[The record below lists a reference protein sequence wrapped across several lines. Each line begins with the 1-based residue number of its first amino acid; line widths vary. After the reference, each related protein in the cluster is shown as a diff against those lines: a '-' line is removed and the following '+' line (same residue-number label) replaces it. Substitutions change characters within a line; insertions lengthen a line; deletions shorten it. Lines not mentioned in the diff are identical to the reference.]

1 MSEDTKKKGVYD
13 SFFRPVLKLFL
24 QSCLFVLLIGFVS
37 FLFFYFFKGPIKEF
51 VNTFSWYVSANSVSD
66 MTAKETKAL
75 AHLMSK
81 NYILSTNDLLSQIGS
96 FYSYTITILIFFCTF
111 SAFFAVLVIKIN
123 ADDKFDITIAE
134 KVRYFFANDKG
145 FDSDVK
151 SKVSDIFAEEGE
163 QLSGIDK
170 NEDNDTIIQLRHEI
184 KLLKMDFYKLKN
196 KLAPD
201 DESEV
206 NTDDYFKNMIDTL
219 QDKGQI
225 VISEKEDVD
234 HGNP

>member
-1 MSEDTKKKGVYD
+1 MSEDTMKKGVYE

-24 QSCLFVLLIGFVS
+24 QSCLFFLLVGFIS
-37 FLFFYFFKGPIKEF
+37 FLFFYFSKGPIKEF
-51 VNTFSWYVSANSVSD
+51 TNTFNWYVSANSVSD

-111 SAFFAVLVIKIN
+111 SAFFAVLLIKIN
-123 ADDKFDITIAE
+123 SDDKFDITIAE

-163 QLSGIDK
+163 QLSGITK
-170 NEDNDTIIQLRHEI
+170 NEDNDNVIQLRYEI
-184 KLLKMDFYKLKN
+184 KLLKMEFYELKN

-201 DESEV
+201 DEPEI

-219 QDKGQI
+219 QDKGQLET
-225 VISEKEDVD
+225 SEKEDVK

>member
-1 MSEDTKKKGVYD
+1 MSEEINKKGIYD
-13 SFFRPVLKLFL
+13 CFIRPVLKVFLQLFL
-24 QSCLFVLLIGFVS
+24 FFLLFGFVS
-37 FLFFYFFKGPIKEF
+37 FLFFYFFKSPIKEF
-51 VNTFSWYVSANSVSD
+51 INTFGWYISSD
-66 MTAKETKAL
+66 SISNMTANEKKAL

-151 SKVSDIFAEEGE
+151 TKVSDIFAEEGE
-163 QLSGIDK
+163 QLSGISK

-201 DESEV
+201 DEPDV
-206 NTDDYFKNMIDTL
+206 NTDDYFKSMINTL
-219 QDKGQI
+219 QDKEQLAAT
-225 VISEKEDVD
+225 EKKDVD
-234 HGNP
+234 NGNP

>member
-1 MSEDTKKKGVYD
+1 MSEDINKKGLYD
-13 SFFRPVLKLFL
+13 SFFRPVLRLVL
-24 QSCLFVLLIGFVS
+24 QFCVFVLLVGVIF
-37 FLFFYFFKGPIKEF
+37 FLTFYFLKSPIKEF
-51 VNTFSWYVSANSVSD
+51 VNTFSWYVSSD
-66 MTAKETKAL
+66 SITGMTTKETKVL

-145 FDSDVK
+145 FDNDVK

-163 QLSGIDK
+163 QLSGITK
-170 NEDNDTIIQLRHEI
+170 NEDPDIIAQLREEI
-184 KLLKMDFYKLKN
+184 RLLKIDVYKLKN
-196 KLAPD
+196 NSNPH
-201 DESEV
+201 DEVEI
-206 NTDDYFKNMIDTL
+206 NTNDYFKNMLDSL
-219 QDKGQI
+219 QGKEQTENTG
-225 VISEKEDVD
+225 KEDVNN
-234 HGNP
+234 GNP

>member
-1 MSEDTKKKGVYD
+1 MSEDTKKKGVYV

-24 QSCLFVLLIGFVS
+24 QSCLFVLLIGFVC
-37 FLFFYFFKGPIKEF
+37 FLFFYFFKNPFKEF
-51 VNTFSWYVSANSVSD
+51 VNTFSWYISANSVSD
-66 MTAKETKAL
+66 MTTKETKAL

-163 QLSGIDK
+163 QLSGITK
-170 NEDNDTIIQLRHEI
+170 NEDNDTVIQLRHEI

-206 NTDDYFKNMIDTL
+206 NTDDYFKNMLDTL

-225 VISEKEDVD
+225 VTSGKEDVND
-234 HGNP
+234 GNP

>member
-1 MSEDTKKKGVYD
+1 
-13 SFFRPVLKLFL
+13 
-24 QSCLFVLLIGFVS
+24 
-37 FLFFYFFKGPIKEF
+37 
-51 VNTFSWYVSANSVSD
+51 
-66 MTAKETKAL
+66 
-75 AHLMSK
+75 MSK

-163 QLSGIDK
+163 QLSGITK
-170 NEDNDTIIQLRHEI
+170 NEDNDTVIQLRHEI

-225 VISEKEDVD
+225 VTSEKEDVND
-234 HGNP
+234 GNP